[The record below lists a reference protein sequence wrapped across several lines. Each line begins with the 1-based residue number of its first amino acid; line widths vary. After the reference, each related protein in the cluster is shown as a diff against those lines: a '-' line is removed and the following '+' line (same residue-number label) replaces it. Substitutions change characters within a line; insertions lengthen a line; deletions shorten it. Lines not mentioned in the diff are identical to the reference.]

1 MFNAALEWNITFG
14 HKTLVRVGRLHEWTD
29 EMDRWTCKGGADM
42 HHTIWSAATQC
53 MSVPTTV
60 IITIHLLTRLSF
72 HCSSWQLLIPRME
85 TSWLCSNA
93 SIYYI
98 MYTTC
103 NVQFLIWMSC
113 LETWHWILIH
123 RYLFFNI
130 VYMYFQLLQHK
141 NKYSAVYYVMLVC
154 MKCTLK

>member
-1 MFNAALEWNITFG
+1 MNRWDGQMDMQGQSRYTSHILVCCYSVYVCSHNSNYYCPSSDTSFIPLLELAAVDSRNGNIMIIF
-14 HKTLVRVGRLHEWTD
+14 K
-29 EMDRWTCKGGADM
+29 CK
-42 HHTIWSAATQC
+42 
-53 MSVPTTV
+53 
-60 IITIHLLTRLSF
+60 HLLY
-72 HCSSWQLLIPRME
+72 
-85 TSWLCSNA
+85 N
-93 SIYYI
+93 IYI
-98 MYTTC
+98 TC

-113 LETWHWILIH
+113 LETLHWILIH